1 VNRRIVKTMS
11 RKTTRQPRSQK
22 QPKFNSVEEYLA
34 TLDATKKG
42 TLRSVIDLILTQFP
56 QLESKISWNV
66 PTIHR
71 NGKYVVGIAAYKH
84 HLTFSPWS
92 PRVIEDFK
100 VRLGK
105 FVLFKNCF
113 QIPVDWKIDRELVK
127 DLVRARLA
135 ELD

>member
-1 VNRRIVKTMS
+1 M
-11 RKTTRQPRSQK
+11 RQPRSGRR
-22 QPKFNSVEEYLA
+22 PKFNSVEDYLA
-34 TLDATKKG
+34 SLDPTKQT
-42 TLRSVIDLILTQFP
+42 TLRSVIDFILTKFP
-56 QLESKISWNV
+56 ELHSKISWNV

-71 NGKYVVGIAAYKH
+71 NGKYVVGICAYKN

-105 FVLFKNCF
+105 FVVFKNCF
-113 QIPVDWKIDRELVK
+113 QIPVDWKIDRKLLK